1 VSGHHG
7 TIIAGLTAG
16 ASCLGRNGSGTTGQ
30 MGRDT
35 STEAARQLLQ
45 LDSARVIADVTR
57 RFAEVTTDYALLL
70 ESVARALAESLHDS
84 CSVLLLTAD
93 GESMTTSS
101 VHAVDADVLAEL
113 RRSFADRDLSLAKQ
127 PGLRHLLDTGQGVVI
142 PRLSQQA
149 NPTEEQRH
157 WQDRIGLHSTLVVPV
172 RVQGR
177 SIGVLTL
184 GRFRPQSPPFQQS
197 DLVLAQTLA
206 DHAGLAI
213 ENARLFV
220 AAEDARRGAEL
231 AHSAMRESEAAH
243 RLFFDSNPNASYIVD
258 AESLQV
264 LAANDAALQLYGY
277 TRAEFMQLAL
287 FDLRYP
293 EDQQRL
299 AEILHKAG
307 SGVTSGLARHRRKDG
322 SVIHVEGGSHLS
334 TFEGRPARLVV
345 LSDQTKRVQA
355 EAQRDESE
363 RRLHRTL
370 DDMREGYTIMGHD
383 LRYLYM
389 NRAGAEQTHLPREQL
404 IGRTPLELYPGFEG
418 SKIHQ
423 ALQVAAE
430 QRVPQR
436 VEEEFLHA
444 DGEVGYFELNIQPI
458 PEGLSVLSID
468 QTERRRAENR
478 RDSLEEQLRQAQKLE
493 AIGRLAG
500 GVAHDFNNVLSVILG
515 YSEDLLQTLEQS
527 DPRWQDMKEIESAAN
542 RAAALTRQLLMFS
555 RQQVLEPKVLDLNEV
570 LSQMDRMLARILG
583 EQVELSVLPAARL
596 GRVRADRGNLEQVI
610 VNLAINARDAMPE
623 GGRLTLETANVVAD
637 EAFVRQHLGCQPGS
651 YVRLAVTDTGTGMDA
666 ATRGRIFEPFFST
679 KAHGKGT
686 GLGLSTVF
694 GIVQQSGGGVWVY
707 SEPGHGTTFK
717 VYLPRVD
724 AELDTPEQ
732 ALVSAQLDGTETI
745 LLVEDEPAVREVARR
760 ILERHGYQVLV
771 AESPDAALLLAEARR
786 DVIHLLVT
794 DVVMPR
800 LSGSQ
805 LARQLLRHRPALK
818 VLYVSGYTDGSID
831 SHGVLEPGVSFLQK
845 PFTSDSLAGKV
856 RSMLNG
862 DSVMPPSAV
871 LPHT

>member
-1 VSGHHG
+1 
-7 TIIAGLTAG
+7 
-16 ASCLGRNGSGTTGQ
+16 

-35 STEAARQLLQ
+35 STEAARQHLH
-45 LDSARVIADVTR
+45 LDSARVISDVTR
-57 RFAEVTTDYALLL
+57 RFAEATTDYGLLL

-84 CSVLLLTAD
+84 CSVLLLNPD

-101 VHAVDADVLAEL
+101 VHAVDPEVMAEL
-113 RRSFADRDLSLAKQ
+113 RKSFANRDLSLAKQ
-127 PGLRHLLDTGQGVVI
+127 PGLRHLLESGQGVVI
-142 PRLSQQA
+142 PHLAQQA

-157 WQDRIGLHSTLVVPV
+157 WQERIGLHSSLVVPV

-177 SIGVLTL
+177 SIGALTL
-184 GRFRPQSPPFQQS
+184 SRFRPQSPPFQQS

-213 ENARLFV
+213 ENARLYT
-220 AAEDARRGAEL
+220 AAEDARRKAEH
-231 AHSAMRESEAAH
+231 AQQAMRESEAAH
-243 RLFFDSNPNASYIVD
+243 RLFFESNPNASYVVD
-258 AESLQV
+258 AETLQI
-264 LAANDAALQLYGY
+264 LAANDAALKLYGY
-277 TRAEFMQLAL
+277 DRAEFMQLGL
-287 FDLRYP
+287 RDLRYQ

-299 AEILHKAG
+299 TEALHQAG

-355 EAQRDESE
+355 EAERDESE

-370 DDMREGYTIMGHD
+370 DDMREGYTIMGPD
-383 LRYLYM
+383 LRYRYM
-389 NRAGAEQTHLPREQL
+389 NRAGAEQTHLTREQL

-418 SKIHQ
+418 SKIHS
-423 ALQVAAE
+423 ALKTAVE
-430 QRVPQR
+430 QRIPQR
-436 VEEEFLHA
+436 VEEQFLHA

-515 YSEDLLQTLEQS
+515 YSEDMLHSLEPS
-527 DPRWQDMKEIESAAN
+527 DPRWQDMKEIEGAAN

-570 LSQMDRMLARILG
+570 LANMDRMLARIAG
-583 EQVELSVLPAARL
+583 EQVELSVLPAAKL
-596 GRVRADRGNLEQVI
+596 GRVRADRGNIEQVI
-610 VNLAINARDAMPE
+610 MNLAVNARDAMPE
-623 GGRLTLETANVVAD
+623 GGHLTLETANVIAD
-637 EAFVRQHLGCQPGS
+637 EAFVRQHLGCKPGA
-651 YVRLAVTDTGTGMDA
+651 YVRLAVTDTGIGMDA
-666 ATRGRIFEPFFST
+666 ATRARIFEPFFST
-679 KAHGKGT
+679 KEHGKGT

-732 ALVSAQLDGTETI
+732 TLATSQLDGTETI

-771 AESPDAALLLAEARR
+771 AESPHDALLLAQSRSEP
-786 DVIHLLVT
+786 IHLLVT

-800 LSGSQ
+800 LSGAELAQQ
-805 LARQLLRHRPALK
+805 LSVGRPTLK
-818 VLYVSGYTDGSID
+818 VLYVSGYTDGSIE
-831 SHGVLEPGVSFLQK
+831 SRGVLEAGASFLQK
-845 PFTSDSLAGKV
+845 PFTSESLASKV
-856 RSMLNG
+856 RSILNG
-862 DSVMPPSAV
+862 GSVRPPNGA
-871 LPHT
+871 LPRT

>member
-1 VSGHHG
+1 
-7 TIIAGLTAG
+7 
-16 ASCLGRNGSGTTGQ
+16 

-35 STEAARQLLQ
+35 STEAARQHLQ
-45 LDSARVIADVTR
+45 LDSARVISDVTR
-57 RFAEVTTDYALLL
+57 RFAEATTDYGLLL

-84 CSVLLLTAD
+84 CSVLLLNPD

-101 VHAVDADVLAEL
+101 VHAVDPEVMAEL
-113 RRSFADRDLSLAKQ
+113 RNSFANRDLSLSKQ
-127 PGLRHLLDTGQGVVI
+127 PGLRHLLESGHGVVI
-142 PRLSQQA
+142 PHLSQQA

-157 WQDRIGLHSTLVVPV
+157 WEGRIGLHSSLVVPV

-213 ENARLFV
+213 ENARLYA
-220 AAEDARRGAEL
+220 AAEDARRAAEL
-231 AHSAMRESEAAH
+231 AQQAMRESEAAH
-243 RLFFDSNPNASYIVD
+243 RLFFESNPNASYVVD
-258 AESLQV
+258 AETLQV
-264 LAANDAALQLYGY
+264 LAANDAALKLYGY
-277 TRAEFMQLAL
+277 DRSEFMQLGL
-287 FDLRYP
+287 RDLRCA

-299 AEILHKAG
+299 TDLLRKAG
-307 SGVTSGLARHRRKDG
+307 TGVTNGLARHRRKDG

-345 LSDQTKRVQA
+345 LSDQTKRLQA
-355 EAQRDESE
+355 EAERDESE

-370 DDMREGYTIMGHD
+370 DDMREGYTIMGPD
-383 LRYLYM
+383 LRYRYM
-389 NRAGAEQTHLPREQL
+389 NRAGAEQTHLTREQL

-418 SKIHQ
+418 SKIHS
-423 ALQVAAE
+423 ALKAAIE
-430 QRVPQR
+430 QRIPQR
-436 VEEEFLHA
+436 VEEQFLHA

-515 YSEDLLQTLEQS
+515 YSEDMLHSLEPS
-527 DPRWQDMKEIESAAN
+527 DPRWQDMKEIEGAAN

-555 RQQVLEPKVLDLNEV
+555 RQQVLEPRVLDLNDV
-570 LSQMDRMLARILG
+570 LANMDRMLARIVG
-583 EQVELSVLPAARL
+583 EQVELSVRPAAKL
-596 GRVRADRGNLEQVI
+596 GRVRADRGNIEQVI
-610 VNLAINARDAMPE
+610 MNLAVNARDAMPQ

-637 EAFVRQHLGCQPGS
+637 EAFVRQHLGCKPGA
-651 YVRLAVTDTGTGMDA
+651 YVRLAVTDTGIGMNS
-666 ATRGRIFEPFFST
+666 ATRARIFEPFFST
-679 KAHGKGT
+679 KEHGKGT

-732 ALVSAQLDGTETI
+732 VLASSQLDGTETI
-745 LLVEDEPAVREVARR
+745 LLVEDEAAVREVARR
-760 ILERHGYQVLV
+760 ILERHGYQVLA
-771 AESPDAALLLAEARR
+771 AESPHDALLLAQSRR
-786 DVIHLLVT
+786 EVIHLLVT

-800 LSGSQ
+800 MSGAELAQQLSVG
-805 LARQLLRHRPALK
+805 RPTLK
-818 VLYVSGYTDGSID
+818 VLYVSGYTDGSIE

-845 PFTSDSLAGKV
+845 PFTSDSLASKV
-856 RSMLNG
+856 RSMLNDG
-862 DSVMPPSAV
+862 SVRPPNAA
-871 LPHT
+871 LPRT